1 MSELSEQSDEANQS
15 FDDLFLEIVI
25 LVGVR
30 TVAVMPRLLLIF
42 LSSFTH
48 SLLFLLS
55 FPLPSSFLTLNS
67 SLLGLPC

>member
-1 MSELSEQSDEANQS
+1 MSELSEQADEANQS

-42 LSSFTH
+42 LSFFTN

-55 FPLPSSFLTLNS
+55 FPLPSSFLTLHS